1 MSIYYDR
8 EILSH
13 LLQEMEETGQV
24 KSMHLLPNL
33 SYVRY
38 DRIHNFIMRQII
50 EEIEEID
57 KVIEEEDK

>member
-1 MSIYYDR
+1 MSTYYDR

-24 KSMHLLPNL
+24 KSVHLLLNL
-33 SYVRY
+33 SQVRY
-38 DRIHNFIMRQII
+38 DQIYNFIMRQII

-57 KVIEEEDK
+57 KEMEEDK

>member
-1 MSIYYDR
+1 MSTYYDR

-24 KSMHLLPNL
+24 KSVHLLLNL
-33 SYVRY
+33 SQVRY
-38 DRIHNFIMRQII
+38 DRIYNFIMRQII

-57 KVIEEEDK
+57 KEMEEDK